1 MDNDIF
7 QILSTSTFQNIINKD
22 LIKKEQL
29 NAATNLLIRM
39 NIPFNLSFSQGTID
53 SPKTA
58 QLSISINPSTEI
70 QFTITFSE

>member
-1 MDNDIF
+1 
-7 QILSTSTFQNIINKD
+7 
-22 LIKKEQL
+22 
-29 NAATNLLIRM
+29 M